1 MSGQASDAGWGHRAL
16 RSWRRR
22 RRSSLPHLL
31 SPGPQPCLPP
41 PRPGSPSQHSAGSVS
56 TCPSQSR
63 AVRVLQGALSRTS
76 RQVLRGRAGLGFS
89 LHLGMD
95 FRRCVCPLTS
105 WGSGS
110 SPLVQSP
117 PLLCGDSPWAA
128 GPWCPPP
135 ALLLGG
141 PPSPC
146 VPGSLARPCAAVVF
160 VRCAERPGAV
170 SCPAGD
176 CPIRSESGEGAS
188 QLRGPPVCR
197 VCAAPR
203 LSTSG
208 FF

>member
-1 MSGQASDAGWGHRAL
+1 MGWGHRAL
-16 RSWRRR
+16 RRWQRR

-41 PRPGSPSQHSAGSVS
+41 PPGSPSQHSTDSVS
-56 TCPSQSR
+56 TRPSHSQ

-89 LHLGMD
+89 LHLRMD

-117 PLLCGDSPWAA
+117 PLLCRDSPWAV

-135 ALLLGG
+135 ALLLGS
-141 PPSPC
+141 PPSPS
-146 VPGSLARPCAAVVF
+146 VSGSLACPCAAVVF
-160 VRCAERPGAV
+160 VRCTERPRAV

-176 CPIRSESGEGAS
+176 CLIRSESGEGAS
-188 QLRGPPVCR
+188 QLRSRLCVPSVCVAQR
-197 VCAAPR
+197 
-203 LSTSG
+203 
-208 FF
+208 